1 LVALGSKKLLPELDN
16 IPPDSSVMVALKEK
30 ETKLKEDTLK
40 AKKEAERLVAK
51 ARAKAGKIC
60 DEARLMGNKKGKQL
74 IDNGLSKAQQE
85 AQATKEESKLKIKE
99 IKKQANANFK
109 PAVNLIVDIV
119 IGDDR
124 KKSRAKD
131 KNVSANG

>member
-1 LVALGSKKLLPELDN
+1 MKNKDVISEIDN

-30 ETKLKEDTLK
+30 ETKLKENTLK
-40 AKKEAERLVAK
+40 VKKEAERLVAK

-60 DEARLMGNKKGKQL
+60 DEARLMGNKEGKKL
-74 IDNGLSKAQQE
+74 INSGLSKAQKE
-85 AQATKEESKLKIKE
+85 ARAIEEDTKLKIKSVN
-99 IKKQANANFK
+99 KQAQANFE

-119 IGDDR
+119 VGKNR
-124 KKSRAKD
+124 EKSREKD